1 MTTDDEN
8 EESSESDDEN
18 HQQRNELHQNEP
30 LLRNRNSSYRNAFDS
45 TDSAGG
51 AISLANHLGDCFLSL
66 FSFNGDTFP
75 FFVALLSPPPLI
87 T

>member
-45 TDSAGG
+45 TDSTGG
-51 AISLANHLGDCFLSL
+51 AVSLANHLGDCFLSL
-66 FSFNGDTFP
+66 SLLMEILSLSLWRNTFP
-75 FFVALLSPPPLI
+75 SSS
-87 T
+87 